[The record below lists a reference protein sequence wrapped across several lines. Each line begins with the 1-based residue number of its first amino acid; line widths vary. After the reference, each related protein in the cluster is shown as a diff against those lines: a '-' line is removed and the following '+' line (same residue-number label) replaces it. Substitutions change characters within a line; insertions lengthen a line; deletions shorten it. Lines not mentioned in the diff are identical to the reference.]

1 MRKIFFL
8 VALFFLGFAN
18 AQELNCTVTVNS
30 EAVGQSN
37 NQIFKTLQT
46 ALNDFVNRTD
56 WTGQSYDQNERIP
69 CSMFINV
76 TQYNSGQFQASI
88 QVQSA
93 RQVYNSS
100 YASPI
105 FNFNDKDFNFDYIE
119 FQNLNYS
126 AGSYDSNLVS
136 VISFYSLL
144 IIGLD
149 ADTFA
154 LNGGSSYLES
164 AQDIV
169 SVSQQGG
176 SKGWS
181 QSDGS
186 QNRYFLI
193 NDLLSPTYSAF
204 REALFDYHFKG
215 LDKMAED
222 TKAGKEGI
230 KAGLDKLNEL
240 NSVRPNAFLTRI
252 FFDAKSDEIVSIFSG
267 GPSIPI
273 TDLVDK
279 LTRLSP
285 LNAGKWSSIK
295 F

>member
-1 MRKIFFL
+1 MRKIFFI
-8 VALFFLGFAN
+8 VALFFFSFTN
-18 AQELNCTVTVNS
+18 AQQLNCTVTVNS

-69 CSMFINV
+69 CTMFINV

-93 RQVYNSS
+93 RQVFNSS

-119 FQNLNYS
+119 FQNLSYS
-126 AGSYDSNLVS
+126 QGSYDSNLVS
-136 VISFYSLL
+136 VIAFYSFV
-144 IIGLD
+144 IIGMD
-149 ADTFA
+149 ADTFSPS
-154 LNGGSSYLES
+154 GGTPYFES

-169 SVSQQGG
+169 SVAQQGG
-176 SKGWS
+176 SKGWT
-181 QSDGS
+181 QADGN

-193 NDLLSPTYSAF
+193 NDLVSPTYSAF
-204 REALFDYHFKG
+204 REAMYLYHYKG

-222 TKAGKEGI
+222 TKAGKEGV
-230 KAGLDKLNEL
+230 KAGLDKLNEV

-267 GPSIPI
+267 GPSIAI
-273 TDLVDK
+273 ADLVDK
-279 LTRLSP
+279 LNRLSP
-285 LNAGKWSSIK
+285 LNTGKWSSIK